1 MVRAFVAA
9 GVLAVAA
16 AASSAATPRLHFPR
30 DHFGH
35 PNAGIEW
42 WYFTGVVQG
51 ADGHRYS
58 VFFTVFS
65 RAGYVLPISQ
75 VIDLDTGAVVGHT
88 ETLAKAKV
96 AASKVDVS
104 VEGARLRYQRGTN
117 TWRASAS
124 QSGYAL
130 SLVATPQKPY
140 VLEGGGTGFIQT
152 PAGPSAYYSSTRMTA
167 RGTITAGG
175 APPVSFT
182 GTAWLDHQWGNF
194 AGDPSALNW
203 DWFSCRF
210 DDRTEL
216 MLYRF
221 RDRDGTPLITARNV
235 TYVLRNGHS
244 MTASTSF
251 ILPATESALEAAGH
265 RWPLGWKL
273 LVPSLGLAETVSAIV
288 PDQLFRGTLVP
299 TFYEGAATASGN
311 ENGQLKTGTCFV
323 EETYG

>member
-1 MVRAFVAA
+1 MACVLVVDDDVGIRESAA
-9 GVLAVAA
+9 MALEKVGHRTLQAGD
-16 AASSAATPRLHFPR
+16 AASAQQLLR
-30 DHFGH
+30 
-35 PNAGIEW
+35 E
-42 WYFTGVVQG
+42 
-51 ADGHRYS
+51 HR
-58 VFFTVFS
+58 
-65 RAGYVLPISQ
+65 
-75 VIDLDTGAVVGHT
+75 
-88 ETLAKAKV
+88 
-96 AASKVDVS
+96 VDVVVSDIYMPGEDGLALLQS
-104 VEGARLRYQRGTN
+104 VSERRDPPRVIL
-117 TWRASAS
+117 
-124 QSGYAL
+124 
-130 SLVATPQKPY
+130 
-140 VLEGGGTGFIQT
+140 
-152 PAGPSAYYSSTRMTA
+152 MTA